1 MKKKTMYQKYC
12 GGDKLTNADVLQGF
26 NEFTDGYLA
35 LYKLGPEFRIA
46 ANECSRLALAFQGF
60 GRARGMK
67 EFLDQKES

>member
-1 MKKKTMYQKYC
+1 MANKTMYRKYC
-12 GGDKLTNADVLQGF
+12 DGDKLTNMDVIQGF
-26 NEFTDGYLA
+26 HEFTDAYMA

-67 EFLDQKES
+67 EFP